1 MKLIAKNPRFKQ
13 GVFNPANKQ
22 KYKGRDLPRYL
33 SSWELKLFRFCD
45 CNQDVLEWGSE
56 SIVIPYVSPIDN
68 KVHNYIVDA
77 VIKLKTKDGVKT
89 FLVEVKPYKQTIRP
103 VERLTKTN
111 KVSKSVLYEQLSYI
125 KNQAKWNAA
134 REWCKKRNMEF
145 TILTEHQLNIRKYL

>member
-1 MKLIAKNPRFKQ
+1 MKLTTKNPRFKQ

-77 VIKLKTKDGVKT
+77 VIKLKTKDGAKT

-103 VERLTKTN
+103 VERLKKNN
-111 KVSKSVLYEQLSYI
+111 KVSKSVLYEQLNYI